1 MIWWAEQP
9 GRARDEQVAIGEL
22 AELHTWLTIV
32 KTRLNE
38 QFSLVFDFN
47 LEIDDKVIPLSLR
60 YPELFPDAAPS
71 VFSRD
76 GQRLSGHQYGPQ
88 GELCLEYRPDNWTTD
103 ITGAMMIESA
113 HRLLSTEQE
122 TGRPAPSDHQISRS
136 QRYRHS
142 TLRFF
147 YSAETLAGLSKIEL
161 GNFAEAEIHEQVTA
175 QTFVAELY
183 SIGPAVA
190 PIWESSAKRGG
201 ETRPI
206 ASVAIRIPEK
216 LNRPCKDLAELRAL
230 LWSNGFGN
238 FVTELVND
246 TEMKLVVLFDGERPH
261 VGIVFSGDDERKL
274 IKYEAIFTEPDHQ
287 RLDSEYH
294 NLKSAKVAIV
304 GCGSV
309 GSKIAV
315 QLARSEVTN
324 FVLIDGDIL
333 ASGNLVRN
341 ELDWRSVGV
350 HKAPALG
357 SRLNEIN
364 PNCVVDAR
372 TNPVGGQ
379 ESGASASA
387 TIAALAACD
396 LIIDATA
403 EPNVFD
409 FCGAIARRFE
419 RPLFWAQVF
428 GGGVGG
434 VVARLRPGIEPP
446 PLVARQRIEAWYRD
460 QGVPWPDDGPS
471 KPYSDHADDGRPLVA
486 DDADVTVIASHLS
499 RFIIDY
505 LSRPEAS
512 QFPYSTYVIG
522 LKEKWIF
529 SAPFD
534 VRPVDL
540 GEGDQWGEK
549 TNAADKEALE
559 AFLSELLASD
569 DDEG

>member
-9 GRARDEQVAIGEL
+9 GRARDEQIAIGEL
-22 AELHTWLTIV
+22 AELHPWLTV
-32 KTRLNE
+32 VGTRLDE
-38 QFSLVFDFN
+38 RFALVFDFD
-47 LEIDDKVIPLSLR
+47 LEIDEKAIPLSLH

-76 GQRLSGHQYGPQ
+76 GQRLSGHQYGSR
-88 GELCLEYRPDNWTTD
+88 GELCLEYRPDNWSPD
-103 ITGAMMIESA
+103 VTGAMMIESA
-113 HRLLSTEQE
+113 HRLLSSEKE
-122 TGRPAPSDHQISRS
+122 TGQPAPSDHQISPAQS
-136 QRYRHS
+136 FRHS
-142 TLRFF
+142 ALRFL
-147 YSAETLAGLSKIEL
+147 YSADTLEGLSRIEPA
-161 GNFAEAEIHEQVTA
+161 NFAEAEIHEQTTA
-175 QTFVAELY
+175 KTFVAEL
-183 SIGPAVA
+183 SQFGPKTA
-190 PIWESSAKRGG
+190 PIWEADAKRGG
-201 ETRPI
+201 ETRSLPGI
-206 ASVAIRIPEK
+206 IIRTTEK

-230 LWSNGFGN
+230 LWSNGLGN
-238 FVTELVND
+238 LATELAND
-246 TEMKLVVLFDGERPH
+246 SEMKIVVLFDGERPH
-261 VGIVFSGDDERKL
+261 VVIVFSSEEERKL
-274 IKYEAIFTEPDHQ
+274 IKYEAIFSEPEHE
-287 RLDSEYH
+287 RLDPEYQ
-294 NLKSAKVAIV
+294 NLKDAKVAIV

-315 QLARSEVTN
+315 QLARAGVTN
-324 FVLIDGDIL
+324 FVLIDGDIF

-364 PNCVVDAR
+364 PNCVVAAR
-372 TNPVGGQ
+372 TNPVGAQ
-379 ESGASASA
+379 ESGVSASA
-387 TIAALAACD
+387 TIAAIRACD
-396 LIIDATA
+396 VIVDATA
-403 EPNVFD
+403 EPSVFN

-419 RPLFWAQVF
+419 KPLFWAQVF
-428 GGGVGG
+428 GGGAGG
-434 VVARLRPGIEPP
+434 IVARLRPGVEPP
-446 PLVARQRIEAWYRD
+446 PLVARQRIENWYRD
-460 QGVPWPDDGPS
+460 QGVPWPDDGRS
-471 KPYSDHADDGRPLVA
+471 MPYADSSDDETPLVA

-522 LKEKWIF
+522 LKEKWLF

-540 GEGDQWGEK
+540 GEGEQWGEEA
-549 TNAADKEALE
+549 NAADKEALE